1 MLQSEDESDKVCLR
15 DLRART
21 VLPTLFSKS
30 RTTELIW
37 EYAKLTAAN
46 ASGIFLDGIGDALK
60 CICAKKQNQ

>member
-46 ASGIFLDGIGDALK
+46 ASGIFLDESKDALR
-60 CICAKKQNQ
+60 CICVNKK